1 MKYMKY
7 IYLLDKAHVIHK
19 LYNKCALRAR
29 DPHKQPKSL
38 HEESPCFPKQL
49 DLNTHT
55 HTYITTHTY
64 TQLTKT

>member
-1 MKYMKY
+1 MKY
-7 IYLLDKAHVIHK
+7 IYLLDKAHVYNTYNK

-49 DLNTHT
+49 D
-55 HTYITTHTY
+55 
-64 TQLTKT
+64 